1 MSTGRVHVFVPT
13 AVNEITQSPLAVSDT
28 TTPVASET
36 FSVHEELDPCTAL
49 TSTAR
54 SAGNIPSTRKT
65 HAIRP

>member
-49 TSTAR
+49 TDF
-54 SAGNIPSTRKT
+54 IE
-65 HAIRP
+65 